1 MFGKTT
7 RSRLMESIEEIINS
21 GNSIKVKIDSSDDI
35 NRKLNPSRSP
45 SLSPIRE
52 NALLSG
58 GGVGDDADDIGGTN
72 GRLESSANNLTS
84 DYRPWSRS
92 SYDDYVFRGPESKT
106 RLDKS
111 PSSPVITRSYLES
124 LKAADHERVVKS
136 AECSPSRSLARTI
149 ANATE
154 SEFDLVGGE
163 SEGRR
168 TETKGLLDKY
178 LSCDGAFLI
187 KDSPMQG
194 PSKGLFDF
202 GIEPRK
208 HKSLE
213 FDAI

>member
-52 NALLSG
+52 DALLSG
-58 GGVGDDADDIGGTN
+58 GGGGDDADDIGGTN
-72 GRLESSANNLTS
+72 GRLESPANNLTS

-136 AECSPSRSLARTI
+136 AECSPSRNLARTI

-168 TETKGLLDKY
+168 TDTKGLLDKY